1 MAVVQHDESESK
13 ATATQ
18 INQCEPYSRLCQRS
32 KSHLQQSCNLKIP
45 SDSNLEALRQPGY
58 IDKLLTTK
66 DQQYEGQVQKQTDM
80 VS

>member
-18 INQCEPYSRLCQRS
+18 INQREPYSRLCQRS

-66 DQQYEGQVQKQTDM
+66 DQQYEGQVQKQADM
-80 VS
+80 VR

>member
-1 MAVVQHDESESK
+1 MAVVQRDKSESK

-18 INQCEPYSRLCQRS
+18 INQREPYFRLCQRS
-32 KSHLQQSCNLKIP
+32 KPHLQQSDNLKIS
-45 SDSNLEALRQPGY
+45 SDSNLEALCQQGY
-58 IDKLLTTK
+58 IDKLLTTE